1 MQKYDLGIGLPNP
14 NDLKQVT
21 DYIDKLTELQE
32 LARIMQLK
40 SELERL
46 KDLVA

>member
-1 MQKYDLGIGLPNP
+1 MQMLTNLCTT
-14 NDLKQVT
+14 T

-46 KDLVA
+46 KELVA